1 MKPKPTTKR
10 HRFSL
15 LYLEDQEISTH
26 HYAATLD
33 MTDSITKK
41 AIKENGMVFINS
53 KSFIFEPLNPE
64 IPLYKF
70 LFSHFIPN
78 KNYNKPGGQP
88 DLMKCPKKV
97 KFHKE
102 AILQFKTK
110 RIFEIK
116 VMRDPEDP
124 ISAQIDRLG
133 AQRESNRRPTTLPV
147 RCSATTYPT
156 APTCS

>member
-1 MKPKPTTKR
+1 METKTSTKR

-26 HYAATLD
+26 HYASTLD
-33 MTDSITKK
+33 MMDSITKK
-41 AIKENGMVFINS
+41 AIKENGILFINS
-53 KSFIFEPLNPE
+53 KSFIFEPLDPR

-70 LFSHFIPN
+70 QFSHFIAN
-78 KNYNKPGGQP
+78 KHYNKPGKKD

-116 VMRDPEDP
+116 VKTHFSDVPVAQL
-124 ISAQIDRLG
+124 AQI
-133 AQRESNRRPTTLPV
+133 ESIINRQTIRRVHFSVTTCRMEPTYL
-147 RCSATTYPT
+147 
-156 APTCS
+156 